1 VILGT
6 AGHIDHGKTA
16 LVRALTGVDT
26 DRLPE
31 EKTRGITI
39 DLGFAPL
46 PLEGVGTLGVV
57 DVPGHEA
64 FVRTMLAGATGVD
77 LALVVVA
84 ADEGVMPQT
93 SEHLAILTLLGVRH
107 GVIALSKSDLV
118 EPEWLRLV
126 EDDVRGALAGTTL
139 AGARTVA
146 VSARTGAGLDQL
158 REVIAEVARS
168 ALHPA
173 VCDDLFRMPVDRVF
187 TLEGTGTVVT
197 GTVWSGELLR
207 GAAWIHPPGRAVR
220 VRDLQTHGQRVESV
234 RRGMRAAVAL
244 ADVSVGEVSRGAV
257 LVTSDEWQPTQTLRA
272 GISLLAGSEVRLTG
286 RTAVRLHIGSAEI
299 GARIVRLS
307 PGLARVHLDAPTVC
321 RAGDRYVLRGGPGP
335 TTIGGGT
342 VLDPY
347 ARRRARALHV
357 AESTPQ
363 AMLGAFCAEAGTSG
377 VGVASLPVRLG
388 IAPTAVAAVIDDPSL
403 TMAGGRV
410 YLSSVGAA
418 ARERL
423 IAAVE
428 QTHRDDPLE
437 PGLSL
442 EQARAAARVPGP
454 LFDAVLGSVVRDEQ
468 LVVQRTIVH
477 RPGWVPR
484 LDESQSR
491 LARSMMHA
499 FCSSTE
505 PVTESQV
512 VRQFGPAATPVLR
525 QLEREGSV
533 VRLGGSLV
541 VPAATVAGL
550 VDRLRAA
557 MDPGRSYSP
566 AELRDALGVSRRL
579 LIPLL
584 EHCDRVR
591 VTERRGSE
599 RFLRE

>member
-39 DLGFAPL
+39 ELGFAPL
-46 PLEGVGTLGVV
+46 PLDGIGTLGVV

-93 SEHLAILTLLGVRH
+93 TEHLAILTLLGVRH
-107 GVIALSKSDLV
+107 GVVALSKCDLV

-126 EDDVRGALAGTTL
+126 EEDVRAALEDTTL
-139 AGARTVA
+139 AGAPTVA
-146 VSARTGAGLDQL
+146 VSARTGAGLDEL
-158 REVIAEVARS
+158 RAAIAAAARS
-168 ALHPA
+168 ALHPTA
-173 VCDDLFRMPVDRVF
+173 GDDLFRMPVDRVF
-187 TLEGTGTVVT
+187 TLEGIGTVVT
-197 GTVWSGELLR
+197 GTVWSGELER

-220 VRDLQTHGQRVESV
+220 VRDLQMHGHRVESV

-257 LVTSDEWQPTQTLRA
+257 LVTSSEWQPTQTLRA
-272 GISLLAGSEVRLTG
+272 GISLLAGSEVQLTA
-286 RTAVRLHIGSAEI
+286 RTAVRLHIGSAEV
-299 GARIVRLS
+299 GARVVRLS
-307 PGLARVHLDAPTVC
+307 PGLARVHLDAPTIC

-347 ARRRARALHV
+347 APRRARALHV
-357 AESTPQ
+357 ADSAPQ
-363 AMLGAFCAEAGTSG
+363 AMLGAFCREAGTSG
-377 VGVASLPVRLG
+377 VDVASLPVRLG
-388 IAPTAVAAVIDDPSL
+388 IAPSAVAGAIDDPSL
-403 TMAGGRV
+403 ALAGGRV
-410 YLSSVGAA
+410 YPGSVGAA
-418 ARERL
+418 VRERL
-423 IAAVE
+423 FAAVE
-428 QTHRDDPLE
+428 QAHRDNPLE
-437 PGLSL
+437 PGLPL
-442 EQARAAARVPGP
+442 EQARAASGVAGA
-454 LFDAVLGSVVRDEQ
+454 LFDTVLGSVVRDGQ
-468 LVVQRTIVH
+468 LVVQGAIVH
-477 RPGWVPR
+477 RPGWSPR
-484 LDESQSR
+484 LDEPQAR
-491 LARSMMHA
+491 LARSMMHV
-499 FCSSTE
+499 FCSSAE
-505 PVTESQV
+505 PVTEPQV
-512 VRQFGPAATPVLR
+512 IRQFGPAAPPVLR
-525 QLEREGSV
+525 QLERDGSV

-584 EHCDRVR
+584 EYCDQVR

-599 RFLRE
+599 RVLRE